1 MNKFRKPH
9 GNGGHGGSRF
19 GGGRPSRPG
28 FDRPRPQFGG
38 GHKEGIELF
47 DAICSKC
54 GNACQVPFRPN
65 GQKPVYCRACFGSP
79 AQAPAGRENFI
90 RRDVPMAPMAPIAP
104 RIEDRSI
111 ADLKQQMSAMNAK
124 MDNILRIVETLSK
137 QKPVVPVAP
146 AVTVSAPVST
156 PISTKIAAKKIVK
169 KDLSKK
175 KIAAKKKK

>member
-1 MNKFRKPH
+1 
-9 GNGGHGGSRF
+9 
-19 GGGRPSRPG
+19 
-28 FDRPRPQFGG
+28 
-38 GHKEGIELF
+38 
-47 DAICSKC
+47 
-54 GNACQVPFRPN
+54 
-65 GQKPVYCRACFGSP
+65 
-79 AQAPAGRENFI
+79 
-90 RRDVPMAPMAPIAP
+90 MAPMAPIAP

>member
-38 GHKEGIELF
+38 GPRREGVELF

-79 AQAPAGRENFI
+79 TSAPAGRENFI
-90 RRDVPMAPMAPIAP
+90 RRDVPMAPIAP

-111 ADLKQQMSAMNAK
+111 ADLKQQMNAMNAK

-137 QKPVVPVAP
+137 PKPIVSVAP
-146 AVTVSAPVST
+146 IITPPTPVSVPT
-156 PISTKIAAKKIVK
+156 STKIAAKKIVK
-169 KDLSKK
+169 KDLPKK